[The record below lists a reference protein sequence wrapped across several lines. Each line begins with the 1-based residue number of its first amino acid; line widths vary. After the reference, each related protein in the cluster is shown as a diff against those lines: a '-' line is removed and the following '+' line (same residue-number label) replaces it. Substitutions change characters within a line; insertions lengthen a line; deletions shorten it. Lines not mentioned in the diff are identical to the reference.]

1 MQEDMVE
8 LRNDF
13 TKLKLE
19 IEAIKL
25 RQESTERMVKELQ
38 SEAVQRD
45 EDLRKSTKHLSKV
58 TFRSL
63 KIKMFLLLLITGNGK
78 RNKFEFLD

>member
-1 MQEDMVE
+1 MQEDVLE

-19 IEAIKL
+19 IEALKH
-25 RQESTERMVKELQ
+25 RQESTEQLVKELQ

-45 EDLRKSTKHLSKV
+45 EDVRKSTKLLSKV
-58 TFRSL
+58 SCSL
-63 KIKMFLLLLITGNGK
+63 KIIYFFLRFITSDQMEREINL
-78 RNKFEFLD
+78 NF